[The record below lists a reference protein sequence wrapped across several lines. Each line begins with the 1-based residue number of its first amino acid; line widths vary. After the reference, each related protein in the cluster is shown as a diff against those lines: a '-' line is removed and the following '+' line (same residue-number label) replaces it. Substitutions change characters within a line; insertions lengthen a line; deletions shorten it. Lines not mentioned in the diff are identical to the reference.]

1 MTDVARAAGVSL
13 KTVSRVVNGVETVD
27 PALAARVAAAIA
39 ELGYRHN
46 LVAAGLKAGSGTRLI
61 GLIATMLSDPFY
73 GAVASAVDAVARA
86 RGFGV
91 LMTGSGEDPRVE
103 ERLAHDLCTHQV
115 RGLIVVPAGGSVAHL
130 APEVGRGLRVVCID
144 RPAGGVEADTVLV
157 DNRALGRAMG
167 GHLAG
172 RGHRRVGVVL
182 GSERV
187 YTHRERFA
195 GIREGLAA
203 AGIELDPGLVV
214 SDADEPDGALGAALR
229 ILTAPDP
236 PTAVLTTNN
245 RVTLGVLTALGRLGR
260 RVELVGFD
268 DPEYSGLLPLPV
280 TLVAQDPAELGR
292 VAAERLFARLDGD
305 GSPARR
311 IVVPARLVSRGGA
324 WVDVGQES
332 VRHG

>member
-1 MTDVARAAGVSL
+1 MTDVAKVAGVSL

-27 PALAARVAAAIA
+27 QVLAARVDAAIA
-39 ELGYRHN
+39 DLGYRHN

-91 LMTGSGEDPRVE
+91 LMTGSGEDPAVE
-103 ERLAHDLCTHQV
+103 EQLAHDLCTHQV
-115 RGLIVVPAGGSVAHL
+115 RGLIVVPAAESVAHL
-130 APEVGRGLRVVCID
+130 APEVARGLKVVCID
-144 RPAGGVEADTVLV
+144 RPAAGIEADTVLV
-157 DNRALGRAMG
+157 DNRALGRAMAG
-167 GHLAG
+167 QLAG

-203 AGIELDPGLVV
+203 VGIDLDPALVV
-214 SDADEPDGALGAALR
+214 RDADEPDGASGGAMR
-229 ILTAPDP
+229 ILTSHDP

-245 RVTLGVLTALGRLGR
+245 RVTLGVLSVLGRLGR
-260 RVELVGFD
+260 RVDLIGFD
-268 DPEYSGLLPLPV
+268 DPEYSRLLPLPV

-292 VAAERLFARLDGD
+292 IAAERLFARLDGD
-305 GSPARR
+305 DSPARR
-311 IVVPARLVSRGGA
+311 IVVPARVVTRGGA
-324 WVDVGQES
+324 WA
-332 VRHG
+332 